1 MSHSVTFN
9 QDGSFTCR
17 RRYQPTSTPEQFAI
31 DIKQIMS
38 AARRG
43 RIQILEKTVENEG
56 SNISYFVVRFKPL
69 R

>member
-1 MSHSVTFN
+1 MTFN

-17 RRYQPTSTPEQFAI
+17 RRYEPTSTPEQFAR
-31 DIKQIMS
+31 DIGGILI

-43 RIQILEKTVENEG
+43 KIQILEKTIEREG
-56 SNISYFVVRFKPL
+56 PNVLYFVVRFKPL

>member
-17 RRYQPTSTPEQFAI
+17 RRYESMSTPEQFAM
-31 DIKQIMS
+31 DIKGIMS

-43 RIQILEKTVENEG
+43 KIQILGKTIERIGPETLYV
-56 SNISYFVVRFKPL
+56 VVRFKPL